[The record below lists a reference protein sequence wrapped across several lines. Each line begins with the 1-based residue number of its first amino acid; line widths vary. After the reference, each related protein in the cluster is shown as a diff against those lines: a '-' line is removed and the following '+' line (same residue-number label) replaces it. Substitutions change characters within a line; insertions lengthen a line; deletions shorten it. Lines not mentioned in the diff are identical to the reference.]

1 MGRSERRTVDIFPAA
16 RQAMGRGNR
25 DDAGRLEHG
34 TVEIRSLER
43 QAMGRGNRDDAGR
56 LGHGTVEIRSLE
68 RQAMGAATAMMRA
81 VRARNS
87 EYSSLGTVKQW
98 GAEPR

>member
-25 DDAGRLEHG
+25 DDAGRLEYG
-34 TVEIRSLER
+34 TVEIRPLEQ
-43 QAMGRGNRDDAGR
+43 QA
-56 LGHGTVEIRSLE
+56 V
-68 RQAMGAATAMMRA
+68 GAATAMMRA